1 MTRARPPSLVRSSR
15 PSVLMSSRPIATT
28 RGRSSGRLSNTVG
41 RPCGSRAVVTSPR
54 GLWKIHKRVRSRGGS
69 GSPSIVMRSSAVTLT
84 AGEAST
90 SPLSVTRPSA
100 IIASASRREAMPAR
114 AMTLAMR
121 SSVGSGGGAGT
132 SAARGRGGRS
142 SRGRSETWR
151 AAGLVRLAERTLADG
166 RAACRRRSGICR
178 RQSAACRR
186 QAMPRAACGTAARCR
201 SRRAVPI
208 AAFAAGTACRRLC
221 GTGDRRPRGGEPRWS
236 GRPRGGRRPLSFP
249 SLSAMGC

>member
-1 MTRARPPSLVRSSR
+1 M
-15 PSVLMSSRPIATT
+15 
-28 RGRSSGRLSNTVG
+28 
-41 RPCGSRAVVTSPR
+41 TSPR
-54 GLWKIHKRVRSRGGS
+54 GLWKIHRRVRSRGGS
-69 GSPSIVMRSSAVTLT
+69 GSPSTVMRSSAVTLT

-142 SRGRSETWR
+142 SWGRSETWR
-151 AAGLVRLAERTLADG
+151 PPASSGLRNGRSLRMRGLSSPERDLSPPKRG
-166 RAACRRRSGICR
+166 LR
-178 RQSAACRR
+178 RQSGLSPPKRGLRNGRSLSLRGARSPSPPL
-186 QAMPRAACGTAARCR
+186 PRNGLPPPLRNGR
-201 SRRAVPI
+201 SP
-208 AAFAAGTACRRLC
+208 
-221 GTGDRRPRGGEPRWS
+221 PRGGEPRWS